1 MMWQRPIYLY
11 LTYARAFLFDPGLG
25 TYSVPGYG
33 GDMPPMR
40 ENSAPATSPSQVP
53 GTSGAPSYTPSATP
67 GSVASGSVALGI
79 GMNAAGVARMFLQV
93 LG

>member
-1 MMWQRPIYLY
+1 MDDY
-11 LTYARAFLFDPGLG
+11 TVPGLG
-25 TYSVPGYG
+25 TYTAQGDG

-40 ENSAPATSPSQVP
+40 ESEVPAASRSQVP

-67 GSVASGSVALGI
+67 GGVASGSVALGI
-79 GMNAAGVARMFLQV
+79 GMHAAGVARMFLQV